1 MRARRAAGQC
11 RADMEA
17 FSQWLVR
24 LGSGQ
29 LPTDNEGA
37 IQLPVELVMEAN
49 LPAVIT
55 WVFGDLAERHGDMA
69 YMSSRA
75 VLAPRNTLVD
85 SLNDAVTEQFPGE
98 VTHCLSA
105 DDTVNGTANLVV
117 PQEYLNTLCVPGFP
131 PHHLRL
137 KPGMPIMLLRNISPT
152 EGLCNG
158 TRLVVN
164 RLISGRLLEATIASG
179 SAAGRQ
185 VLIPRLA
192 LRPPDNIFPFE
203 WERRQFPV
211 RPAFAISINK
221 AQGQTLERVAVYL
234 DEPVFSHGQL
244 YVAASRVGRADNLR
258 FALPR
263 TAGGR
268 TSNVV
273 FTEIL

>member
-1 MRARRAAGQC
+1 
-11 RADMEA
+11 
-17 FSQWLVR
+17 
-24 LGSGQ
+24 
-29 LPTDNEGA
+29 
-37 IQLPVELVMEAN
+37 
-49 LPAVIT
+49 
-55 WVFGDLAERHGDMA
+55 
-69 YMSSRA
+69 
-75 VLAPRNTLVD
+75 
-85 SLNDAVTEQFPGE
+85 
-98 VTHCLSA
+98 
-105 DDTVNGTANLVV
+105 
-117 PQEYLNTLCVPGFP
+117 
-131 PHHLRL
+131 
-137 KPGMPIMLLRNISPT
+137 MP

>member
-11 RADMEA
+11 RADMES
-17 FSQWLVR
+17 FSRWLVE
-24 LGSGQ
+24 LGSGELQ
-29 LPTDNEGA
+29 IDENGSVRIPQNLVMDAHLPT
-37 IQLPVELVMEAN
+37 
-49 LPAVIT
+49 VIA
-55 WVFGDLAERHGDMA
+55 WVFDELAERHGDMA

-75 VLAPRNTLVD
+75 VLAPRNAIVD
-85 SLNDAVTEQFPGE
+85 TINDAVTELFPGE
-98 VTHCLSA
+98 VADCLSA
-105 DDTVNGTANLVV
+105 DDTVNGTANLVI

-158 TRLVVN
+158 TRLVMN

-179 SAAGRQ
+179 SAAGRR
-185 VLIPRLA
+185 VFIPRLA
-192 LRPPDNIFPFE
+192 LRPPDDLFPFE

-211 RPAFAISINK
+211 RPAFAVTINK

-234 DEPVFSHGQL
+234 DEPVFGHGQL
-244 YVAASRVGRADNLR
+244 YVAASRVGRADDLR

-263 TAGGR
+263 NADGVTN
-268 TSNVV
+268 NVV